1 MTIHGNPIAT
11 VGNFRVYII
20 GLLPHLKKLDS
31 VVVSKKERDNSK
43 FFTKALE
50 PGKYPIPKN
59 YAKPPVEDLEKNEN

>member
-31 VVVSKKERDNSK
+31 VVVSKKERDNSN

-59 YAKPPVEDLEKNEN
+59 YAKPPV